1 MCINPYEE
9 SELEGRDCL
18 CERCGEIISTQ
29 TYLEN
34 DGFCD
39 ACLE

>member
-1 MCINPYEE
+1 MYINPYEE

-18 CERCGEIISTQ
+18 CECCGEIISTR

-34 DGFCD
+34 DGLCD
-39 ACLE
+39 DCFE